1 MTPPP
6 ETWPEHNQHALLA
19 ALQQVRACLVDNAG
33 ADFNVGS
40 KKPPRVSE
48 TLGGSI
54 TDPQAPAE
62 LPTALDSLCA
72 SFNLSAFERAIILL
86 CAGLEL
92 DSDWASLC
100 AAAQGNPGQPF
111 PTFSLALAR
120 LPDAHWSALT
130 PSAPL
135 RRWRLVEVGNSAT
148 VVQAPLRLDE
158 RVLHFL
164 TGLTH
169 LDEHLLGFVEP
180 VRPTMPAV
188 PSHQAIARQAAE
200 AWTRPGAQLPA
211 VQLVGAGRPE
221 AESVA
226 GAICQQLGL
235 GLHHL
240 AAFVIPTTPHE
251 LESLLRL
258 WEREAILSGS
268 ALWVDSYHLPGEDGG
283 REHAMRHFINQ
294 LNTPL
299 IVSGPRR
306 QTGLARPCLTFEL
319 HKPTSQEQQQL
330 WRVALGPAAGR
341 LNGQATRLANQFDL
355 NAVAI
360 QAACAQALGPTPDAH
375 QLPGRLWEACR
386 LQARPQLDDLA
397 QRIETGAAWED
408 LVLPERENRIL
419 HDIALHVRQRAT
431 VYESWGFAEKS
442 RRGLG
447 IAALFTGPSGTGK
460 TLAAEVLAQA
470 LQLDLYRIDLSQVV
484 SKYIGETEKNLARVF
499 DAAESGGAILLFDEA
514 DALFGRRSEV
524 KDSHDRY
531 ANIEVGYLL
540 QRMEAYRGLAI
551 LTTNM
556 KDALDNAFLR
566 RLRFTV
572 QFPFPSADLRQAIW
586 QRIFPPATPTTNLDY
601 AKLAQLNL
609 AGGHIRN
616 IALNAAFYAADEAQP
631 VAMRHILR
639 AAQAEYAKLERTLTS
654 SELRGWPTG

>member
-1 MTPPP
+1 MV
-6 ETWPEHNQHALLA
+6 WPEHNQRALLT
-19 ALQQVRACLVDNAG
+19 ALNRVRAYVAG
-33 ADFNVGS
+33 RGDAS
-40 KKPPRVSE
+40 
-48 TLGGSI
+48 T
-54 TDPQAPAE
+54 APALDTPRSDDE
-62 LPTALDSLCA
+62 QPSALDSLCA
-72 SFNLSAFERAIILL
+72 SFNLSAFERDIVVL

-92 DSDWASLC
+92 DSTWATLC
-100 AAAQGNPGQPF
+100 AEGQGNAGQPF
-111 PTFSLALAR
+111 PTFSLALAV
-120 LPDAHWSALT
+120 LPNAHWSALT
-130 PSAPL
+130 PTAPL
-135 RRWRLVEVGNSAT
+135 RRWRLVEVGSSST
-148 VVQAPLRLDE
+148 LVHAPLRPDE

-164 TGLTH
+164 TGLSH

-180 VRPTMPAV
+180 VRSTTPAV
-188 PSHQAIARQAAE
+188 PSHLALARQAAE
-200 AWTRPGAQLPA
+200 AWARPGARLPA

-226 GAICQQLGL
+226 LAIGRELGL

-240 AAFVIPTTPHE
+240 SAFVIPTTPHE

-268 ALWVDSYHLPGEDGG
+268 ALWVDSYHLPGEDVG
-283 REHAMRHFINQ
+283 REHALRHLINQ
-294 LNTPL
+294 LDTPL

-306 QTGLARPCLTFEL
+306 QQGLARPCLTFEL
-319 HKPTSQEQQQL
+319 HKPTPQEQQAL
-330 WRVALGPAAGR
+330 WRAALGSEAGR
-341 LNGQATRLANQFDL
+341 LNGQVTRLANQFNL
-355 NAVAI
+355 GAVAI
-360 QAACAQALGPTPDAH
+360 QAVCAQAMGTGREGYKPAPA
-375 QLPGRLWEACR
+375 RLWEACR

-397 QRIETGAAWED
+397 QRIETTAGWDD

-431 VYESWGFAEKS
+431 VYESWGFAQKS
-442 RRGLG
+442 WRGLG
-447 IAALFTGPSGTGK
+447 ISALFAGPSGTGK
-460 TLAAEVLAQA
+460 TLAAEVLAHV
-470 LQLDLYRIDLSQVV
+470 LELDLYRIDLSQVV

-499 DAAESGGAILLFDEA
+499 EAAESGGAILLFDEA

-572 QFPFPSADLRQAIW
+572 QFPFPPADLRQAIW
-586 QRIFPPATPTTNLDY
+586 QRIFPLATPLDNLDY
-601 AKLAQLNL
+601 AKLSQLNVT
-609 AGGHIRN
+609 GGHIRN
-616 IALNAAFYAADEAQP
+616 IALNAAFYAADEQQP

-639 AAQAEYAKLERTLTS
+639 AAQAEYAKLERTLTG